1 MTGWLILLAMFGT
14 TLAFLFTLKL
24 RGPTLTLAAAALVF
38 GAAGFALQGRPGLP
52 GTTRSVADAAP
63 PLVLTGARHALFGTF
78 TPAERWLIIADSYAR
93 SGDTMGAA
101 DLLRSAIRQH
111 PRDPELWTGYANALV
126 DHAHMLTPAARL
138 AFGRATALSPDTP
151 GPRFFLGLALL
162 RSGDRAGAIEQWS
175 AILAAAPPTASWRS
189 MVEGGI
195 ALATGGAL

>member
-24 RGPTLTLAAAALVF
+24 RGSTLTLAAAALVF

-63 PLVLTGARHALFGTF
+63 PLLLTGARHALFGTF

-138 AFGRATALSPDTP
+138 AFGRAAALSPDTP

-162 RSGDRAGAIEQWS
+162 RSGDRAGAIEQWR